1 MLDDVAT
8 KLAPLGLTQH
18 NECINSIVGTK
29 NSKKRFY
36 RGSESGDYRV
46 SAAVAQFNE
55 GHEYMKAVEQN
66 LLCRKRNTE
75 CYTTERQQKM
85 KQSADRKQ
93 EASTKKGRRELN
105 RKRKHNQMNRARR
118 EGSTYCSGKSSSCI
132 IY

>member
-36 RGSESGDYRV
+36 RGSESGGYRV

-55 GHEYMKAVEQN
+55 GHEYMKAVEH
-66 LLCRKRNTE
+66 KI
-75 CYTTERQQKM
+75 YFVER
-85 KQSADRKQ
+85 
-93 EASTKKGRRELN
+93 ETLNVTLPKGN
-105 RKRKHNQMNRARR
+105 RK
-118 EGSTYCSGKSSSCI
+118 
-132 IY
+132 